1 MKGKRRKGTVM
12 YEERGLVKDKR
23 HYLSGKNTEDKGEI
37 QKWKTKGM
45 DKHCRQGV
53 REVGEHGKG

>member
-1 MKGKRRKGTVM
+1 M

-23 HYLSGKNTEDKGEI
+23 HYLSGKNTEDKREI